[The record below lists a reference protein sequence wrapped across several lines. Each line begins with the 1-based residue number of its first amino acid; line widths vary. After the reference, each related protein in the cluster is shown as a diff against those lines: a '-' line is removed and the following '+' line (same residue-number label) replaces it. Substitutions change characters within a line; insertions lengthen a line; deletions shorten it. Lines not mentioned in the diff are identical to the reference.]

1 MNGVED
7 GTGVFE
13 WAALATSGS
22 TSANPASVEKPGVG
36 LVLCDLVCQHPGITH
51 GVQGEEW
58 LRKAGRES
66 RLWFCDAVFGSSH
79 FRRVSRN
86 EVIHGLFSIQ
96 LRDRWQD
103 TSSIASQQNNVCGM
117 ARADARN
124 FGVLNI
130 LDRIGTDAN
139 VNPSSNIK

>member
-22 TSANPASVEKPGVG
+22 TSADPASVEKPGVG
-36 LVLCDLVCQHPGITH
+36 LVLGNLVCQHSGVTH
-51 GVQGEEW
+51 GMQGEEW
-58 LRKAGRES
+58 LREAGRES
-66 RLWFCDAVFGSSH
+66 CLRFCDAILGSGH

-103 TSSIASQQNNVCGM
+103 TPSIASQQNDVCGM
-117 ARADARN
+117 ARADAGN
-124 FGVLNI
+124 FGVLNV

-139 VNPSSNIK
+139 VNLSFNIK